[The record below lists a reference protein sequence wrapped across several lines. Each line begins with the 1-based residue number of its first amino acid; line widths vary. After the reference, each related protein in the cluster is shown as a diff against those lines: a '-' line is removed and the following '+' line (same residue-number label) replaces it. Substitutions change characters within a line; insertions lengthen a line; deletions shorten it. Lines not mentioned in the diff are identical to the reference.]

1 MELLQLYRKE
11 KKKNLSKL
19 SFYCPF
25 TYWPN
30 IYCVPTLY
38 MSDTLFRAEPIKDF
52 LENGKEGMDSKVTL
66 EVEPT
71 GPTEQYLI

>member
-1 MELLQLYRKE
+1 
-11 KKKNLSKL
+11 
-19 SFYCPF
+19 
-25 TYWPN
+25 
-30 IYCVPTLY
+30 

-52 LENGKEGMDSKVTL
+52 LENGKEGVDSKVTL